1 MCVCG
6 KNGNK
11 SGSRIWN
18 TGYIFKYII
27 CRVRYAYSNAI
38 GQMSTD
44 FAPVSEKKF
53 HARVLPGLLLLM
65 DDAANPRVQ
74 AHAGAA
80 LVNFS
85 EGRPKNIMVPYL
97 PDIMAKK
104 FSLM

>member
-1 MCVCG
+1 METRVDP
-6 KNGNK
+6 
-11 SGSRIWN
+11 
-18 TGYIFKYII
+18 GYETLVIYLNIL
-27 CRVRYAYSNAI
+27 
-38 GQMSTD
+38 
-44 FAPVSEKKF
+44 FAEYGMPIPMRLARCPLTLHLYLKRSS
-53 HARVLPGLLLLM
+53 RVLPGLLLLM

-85 EGRPKNIMVPYL
+85 EGCPKNIMVPYL